1 MYEYFASF
9 SPVATSKGRERLF
22 RNDLRD
28 FLEEINPSHGKN
40 VKIKMKIH
48 RFEKRKR
55 KSIIVSHYFD
65 LNLVEEKGVER

>member
-1 MYEYFASF
+1 MNILLLSYQWQQVEGEKDYSEMICVI
-9 SPVATSKGRERLF
+9 SSKKF
-22 RNDLRD
+22 
-28 FLEEINPSHGKN
+28 PSHGKN